1 MGGFDDHVAIMGDW
15 MPPSPS
21 PRTFFSSLLGDDG
34 GSRLSFDGTNET
46 SGNLASGPQEHVG
59 NSDGVDTAPA
69 AISEPQPVKLSV
81 PSDQKMN
88 SRGGGL
94 LERIAARAGFNAP
107 KLNTESLR
115 PADLRQNQG
124 VRSPYLTIP
133 PGLSPTTL
141 LESPVFLSN
150 SLVQPSPTTGK
161 FLFSSGI
168 DNRNSALMMEDTDKR
183 KDNALESINSSSFSF
198 KPVPETAPS
207 LFPGTTSRVNPS
219 NFSQQGFPNIEVSVH
234 SQNSLVS
241 HRVEATQN
249 PTQNGTLQQSS
260 DFPRFSAE
268 KDVMANN
275 VTLDSRTFQTV
286 GSAVDHSPPLD
297 EPQDEDIDQ
306 RGGGDPNVA
315 GAPAEDGY
323 NWRKYG
329 QKQVKGS
336 EYPRSYYKC
345 THPTCPVKKKVER
358 SPEGHITEIIY
369 KGAHNHPKPPP
380 NRRSALG
387 STNSLGD
394 LQVDGAEQGAS
405 GVNGDL
411 GQANFHKAPGGGGGF
426 DWRNNNRD
434 ANLGSEHCNRSAP
447 FSAQNN
453 TRLESGDAVDVSSN
467 FSNDEDEDDRGTHGS
482 VSQGYEGEGD
492 ESESKRRKLETYSA
506 DMTGATRAIRE
517 PRVVVQTTSEV
528 DILDDGYRW
537 RKYGQKVVKGNPNP
551 RSYYKC
557 TSAGCN
563 VRKHVERASHDLKS
577 VITTYEG
584 KHNHDV
590 PAARNSSHVNS
601 GASNTHPASVTAP
614 AQNHLHRPEAAQ
626 LQNAMARFDRQ
637 PSLGSF
643 GLSGRPPQLGPN
655 PGFSYGMNQ
664 QGGLSSLAMAGF
676 HPNQNKP
683 GEVPMHP
690 YLGQPR
696 PMHDMG
702 FMFPKEEPKVEPLSD
717 PGPTAY
723 QQFLNS
729 LSLGPQM

>member
-21 PRTFFSSLLGDDG
+21 PRTFFSSLLGDDV
-34 GSRLSFDGTNET
+34 GSRSIFEGANET
-46 SGNLASGPQEHVG
+46 KHGNLASGHEHVG
-59 NSDGVDTAPA
+59 NSDVNDGAHAGAT
-69 AISEPQPVKLSV
+69 SEQQTVKLNAL
-81 PSDQKMN
+81 SDQKMS
-88 SRGGGL
+88 SRGGL
-94 LERIAARAGFNAP
+94 MERMAARAGFNAP

-115 PADLRQNQG
+115 PADLSQNQG
-124 VRSPYLTIP
+124 IQSPYLTIP

-161 FLFSSGI
+161 FQFSSGI
-168 DNRNSALMMEDTDKR
+168 ESRNSVLMMEDPDKR
-183 KDNALESINSSSFSF
+183 KENALESINSSSFSF

-207 LFPGTTSRVNPS
+207 LFPGSTSRSWLQVNPS
-219 NFSQQGFPNIEVSVH
+219 NFSQQDFPNIEVSVH
-234 SQNSLVS
+234 SQN
-241 HRVEATQN
+241 
-249 PTQNGTLQQSS
+249 PTQNGTFHQAS
-260 DFPRFSAE
+260 DFSRFSVE
-268 KDVMANN
+268 KN
-275 VTLDSRTFQTV
+275 VKGSNVIQKVGGTV
-286 GSAVDHSPPLD
+286 ENSPPLD

-306 RGGGDPNVA
+306 RGGGDPNVV

-345 THPTCPVKKKVER
+345 THPNCPVKKKVER

-369 KGAHNHPKPPP
+369 KGAHNHHKPPP

-394 LQVDGAEQGAS
+394 LQLDRAEQGGA
-405 GVNGDL
+405 NIQ
-411 GQANFHKAPGGGGGF
+411 QAPGGGGF
-426 DWRNNNRD
+426 DWRNNTLE
-434 ANLGSEHCNRSAP
+434 ATSSENLGSEYCNRSAP
-447 FSAQNN
+447 FPAQNN
-453 TRLESGDAVDVSSN
+453 SQLESGDAVDVSST
-467 FSNDEDEDDRGTHGS
+467 FSNDEDEDDRGTHNS
-482 VSQGYEGEGD
+482 VSQGYDGEGD
-492 ESESKRRKLETYSA
+492 ESESKRRKLETYST

-601 GASNTHPASVTAP
+601 GASNTHQAPVTAP
-614 AQNHLHRPEAAQ
+614 AQNHLHRPEPAQ

-643 GLSGRPPQLGPN
+643 GMAGRPQLGPN

-664 QGGLSSLAMAGF
+664 QGLSSLAMAGF
-676 HPNQNKP
+676 HPN
-683 GEVPMHP
+683 
-690 YLGQPR
+690 LGQPR
-696 PMHDMG
+696 PMHNMG
-702 FMFPKEEPKVEPLSD
+702 FTFPKEELKVEPMSD
-717 PGPTAY
+717 PGLNLSNGSSAY
-723 QQFLNS
+723 QQFMSRLP
-729 LSLGPQM
+729 LGPQM

>member
-1 MGGFDDHVAIMGDW
+1 MGGFDDHAAIMGDW

-21 PRTFFSSLLGDDG
+21 PRTFFSSLLGDDI
-34 GSRLSFDGTNET
+34 GSRSTFEFPNENKR
-46 SGNLASGPQEHVG
+46 GNLASEPQEHVG
-59 NSDGVDTAPA
+59 NSDGAQTDAMT
-69 AISEPQPVKLSV
+69 VK
-81 PSDQKMN
+81 SDQKMS
-88 SRGGGL
+88 SRGGL
-94 LERIAARAGFNAP
+94 LERMAARAGFNAP

-115 PADLRQNQG
+115 PADLSQNQG

-133 PGLSPTTL
+133 PGLSPTSL

-161 FLFSSGI
+161 FQFASGI
-168 DNRNSALMMEDTDKR
+168 ESRNSTFMMEDPDKR
-183 KDNALESINSSSFSF
+183 KENALESINSSSFSF
-198 KPVPETAPS
+198 KPVPETASS
-207 LFPGTTSRVNPS
+207 LFPGATSRSWLQVNSS
-219 NFSQQGFPNIEVSVH
+219 NISQQCFPNIKVSVH
-234 SQNSLVS
+234 SQNSLLS
-241 HRVEATQN
+241 HCMEATQM
-249 PTQNGTLQQSS
+249 QNQNEKGLNQSS

-268 KDVMANN
+268 KDVRDSN
-275 VTLDSRTFQTV
+275 VTPDSTNFQTV
-286 GSAVDHSPPLD
+286 GSNVEHSPPLD
-297 EPQDEDIDQ
+297 EPQDEEIDQ
-306 RGGGDPNVA
+306 RVGGDPNVV

-345 THPTCPVKKKVER
+345 THPNCPVKKKVER
-358 SPEGHITEIIY
+358 SHEGHITEIIY

-387 STNSLGD
+387 STNSLGE
-394 LQVDGAEQGAS
+394 LQLDGAEQGVS
-405 GVNGDL
+405 GSNGDL
-411 GQANFHKAPGGGGGF
+411 GRANIQKAPDAGGL
-426 DWRNNNRD
+426 DWRNNNLD
-434 ANLGSEHCNRSAP
+434 VTSSAHLGSAYCNGSASFP
-447 FSAQNN
+447 VQNN
-453 TRLESGDAVDVSSN
+453 TQLESGGAVDVSST

-482 VSQGYEGEGD
+482 VSQGYDGEGD
-492 ESESKRRKLETYSA
+492 ESESKRRKLETYST
-506 DMTGATRAIRE
+506 DMSGATRAIRE

-601 GASNTHPASVTAP
+601 GTSNTLPAPVTAP
-614 AQNHLHRPEAAQ
+614 PAQSHLHRPEPAQ

-643 GLSGRPPQLGPN
+643 GPS

-664 QGGLSSLAMAGF
+664 QSLASLAMAGF
-676 HPNQNKP
+676 HPNQSKSQQQ
-683 GEVPMHP
+683 VPVHS

-696 PMHDMG
+696 PMHDGG
-702 FMFPKEEPKVEPLSD
+702 FMFPKEEPKAEPMSD
-717 PGPTAY
+717 PGLDLSNGSSIY
-723 QQFLNS
+723 QQFMSRLP
-729 LSLGPQM
+729 LGPQM

>member
-21 PRTFFSSLLGDDG
+21 PRTFFSSLLGDDV
-34 GSRLSFDGTNET
+34 GSRSTFEGTDET
-46 SGNLASGPQEHVG
+46 KRGNLASGPQEHVG
-59 NSDGVDTAPA
+59 TSDGNDGAQTV
-69 AISEPQPVKLSV
+69 ISEQQPVKLSSL
-81 PSDQKMN
+81 SDQKMS
-88 SRGGGL
+88 SRGGL
-94 LERIAARAGFNAP
+94 LERMAARAGFNAP

-115 PADLRQNQG
+115 PVDMRQNQG

-168 DNRNSALMMEDTDKR
+168 ESRNSALMMEDPDKR
-183 KDNALESINSSSFSF
+183 KENALESINSSSFSF

-207 LFPGTTSRVNPS
+207 LFPGTTSRVNQS

-234 SQNSLVS
+234 SQNSILS

-249 PTQNGTLQQSS
+249 PTQNGTLHQAS
-260 DFPRFSAE
+260 DVPRFSAE
-268 KDVMANN
+268 KDVKGSN
-275 VTLDSRTFQTV
+275 VTPESRTFQTV
-286 GSAVDHSPPLD
+286 GSNVEHSPTLD

-306 RGGGDPNVA
+306 RGVGDPNVV

-345 THPTCPVKKKVER
+345 THPNCPVKKKVER
-358 SPEGHITEIIY
+358 SREGHITEIIY

-380 NRRSALG
+380 NRRAALG
-387 STNSLGD
+387 STSSLGD
-394 LQVDGAEQGAS
+394 LQLDGAEQVAS

-411 GQANFHKAPGGGGGF
+411 SRVNIPKAPSAGGGF
-426 DWRNNNRD
+426 DWTNNNLEATSS
-434 ANLGSEHCNRSAP
+434 ANLGSEYCNRSANFP
-447 FSAQNN
+447 AQNN
-453 TRLESGDAVDVSSN
+453 TQLESGDAVDVSST

-482 VSQGYEGEGD
+482 VSQGYDGEGD

-590 PAARNSSHVNS
+590 PAARNSI
-601 GASNTHPASVTAP
+601 TAP
-614 AQNHLHRPEAAQ
+614 AQNHLHMPEPAQ
-626 LQNAMARFDRQ
+626 HQNAMALFERQ

-643 GLSGRPPQLGPN
+643 GLSGRPQLGPT
-655 PGFSYGMNQ
+655 PGFSYGVNQ
-664 QGGLSSLAMAGF
+664 QGLSSLSMDGF
-676 HPNQNKP
+676 HPNQNKS
-683 GEVPMHP
+683 GDVSGHS
-690 YLGQPR
+690 YLGQLR

-702 FMFPKEEPKVEPLSD
+702 FMFPKVEPMSD
-717 PGPTAY
+717 PGLNLSNGSSVY
-723 QQFLNS
+723 QQFMDRLP
-729 LSLGPQM
+729 LGPQM